1 MTDTM
6 SVSEAVDKRM
16 SVRGFLPKPVSYETV
31 REILDIARR
40 APSGG
45 NVQPWEV
52 HVLAG
57 DALDAL
63 KAEVAEKIKGG
74 QREGNQ
80 YDIYP
85 PKLWEPHRSYRFKC
99 GEDLYALI
107 DVARDDKMGRLM
119 QYAENYKCFGA
130 PVEMF
135 FSLNRN
141 FGPPQW
147 SDMGMLMQTIM
158 LLAVE
163 RGLDTCPQESWSDF
177 PDTVAKHCGLA
188 DDVILFSGMALGY
201 RDPDHPLNSLRTDR
215 AGVDDFVTFKGF
227 E

>member
-6 SVSEAVDKRM
+6 SVAEAVEKRM

-31 REILDIARR
+31 REILDTARR

-63 KAEVAEKIKGG
+63 KREVAEKIESGK
-74 QREGNQ
+74 REDNQ

-135 FSLNRN
+135 FALNRK

-201 RDPDHPLNSLRTDR
+201 RDPDHPLNKLRTDR
-215 AGVDDFVTFKGF
+215 AAVDDFVTFKGF

>member
-1 MTDTM
+1 MAEKI
-6 SVSEAVDKRM
+6 SVSEAVDRRM
-16 SVRGFLPKPVSYETV
+16 SVRSFLPRPVPYETV
-31 REILDIARR
+31 YEILDIARR

-57 DALDAL
+57 EALENL
-63 KAEVAEKIKGG
+63 KADVAKKIQSGE
-74 QREGNQ
+74 RETNQ

-85 PKLWEPHRSYRFKC
+85 QKLWEPHRSYRFKC

-107 DVARDDKMGRLM
+107 GVTRENKAGRLV

-130 PVEMF
+130 PVAMF

-147 SDMGMLMQTIM
+147 SDVGMLMQTIM

-177 PDTVAKHCGLA
+177 PDTVAIHCGLR
-188 DDVILFSGMALGY
+188 DEVILFAGMAMGY
-201 RDPDHPLNSLRTDR
+201 RDPDHPLNRLRTDR
-215 AGVDDFVTFKGF
+215 AAVEDFATFKGF
-227 E
+227 

>member
-1 MTDTM
+1 MADAM

-16 SVRGFLPKPVSYETV
+16 SVRKFLPTPVPYETV
-31 REILDIARR
+31 YEILDIARR

-52 HVLAG
+52 HVVAG
-57 DALDAL
+57 DALESL
-63 KAEVAEKIKGG
+63 KADVAAKIKAGE
-74 QREGNQ
+74 REKNQ

-85 PKLWEPHRSYRFKC
+85 AKLWEPHRSYRFKC

-135 FSLNRN
+135 FSLNRK

-177 PDTVAKHCGLA
+177 PDMVAKHCGLS
-188 DDVILFSGMALGY
+188 DDVILFAGLALGH
-201 RDPDHPLNSLRTDR
+201 RDPDHPLNGLRTDR
-215 AGVDDFVTFKGF
+215 AAVEDFTTFRGF